1 MVQAFTRTVTGS
13 RAWLQSTAGR
23 VALLVFITGL
33 ALLLPTTLVT
43 VLASLPQPAAP
54 SATFGV
60 SIGNFFFNPNV
71 LTITVNDTVVWTNTV
86 PTTHTTTSNGGFWD
100 SGNLGLNQTFSHT
113 FASAGTFPYFC
124 EIHPNMVA
132 TVTVLSGA
140 TSTPTPTSTGTSTP
154 TPTITPDPTSTPTAT
169 ETQSQTSTPTP
180 TETGA
185 ATATPTPSETA
196 GATAT
201 PTQTGTPPTAS
212 PSPTATSTAE
222 PTQRFLYL
230 PVIQR

>member
-1 MVQAFTRTVTGS
+1 MVQALFRTVTGS
-13 RAWLQSTAGR
+13 QAWLKSTVGR
-23 VALLVFITGL
+23 VALLIFITAL
-33 ALLLPTTLVT
+33 ALLLPTTLVS

-60 SIGNFFFNPNV
+60 SIGNLFFNPQT

-86 PTTHTTTSNGGFWD
+86 ATQHTTTSAGEWD
-100 SGNLGLNQTFSHT
+100 SGNLGLNET
-113 FASAGTFPYFC
+113 FAFTFTSAGVFSYICT
-124 EIHPNMVA
+124 IHPADM
-132 TVTVLSGA
+132 TGTITVLAGA
-140 TSTPTPTSTGTSTP
+140 TSTPTPTSTGTSTS
-154 TPTITPDPTSTPTAT
+154 TPTITPSPTSTPTAT
-169 ETQSQTSTPTP
+169 GTQPATSTPTP

-185 ATATPTPSETA
+185 ATATPTPSETT

-222 PTQRFLYL
+222 PTQSFLYL